1 MTSRNLEQQNLKQDL
16 NELKAG
22 TGFMIGLADTIR
34 KFEERG
40 YTENLVARH
49 DHFEARSGEIRLNPE
64 DFTVDQ
70 LVRFENA
77 SDPDD
82 QSVLY
87 LVSAPSL
94 KVKGLY
100 VETYGA
106 QQEALSRSMMEK
118 LKEHNH

>member
-1 MTSRNLEQQNLKQDL
+1 MSNTEMERQDLKDL

-22 TGFMIGLADTIR
+22 TGFMIGLAETIR
-34 KFEERG
+34 KYEERG
-40 YTENLVARH
+40 YTENLVPRY

-64 DFTVDQ
+64 DFVVDKM
-70 LVRFENA
+70 VRFENT

-94 KVKGLY
+94 KLKGLF
-100 VETYGA
+100 VEAYGT
-106 QQEALSRSMMEK
+106 QQDELSRLMIEK
-118 LKEHNH
+118 LKDHNH